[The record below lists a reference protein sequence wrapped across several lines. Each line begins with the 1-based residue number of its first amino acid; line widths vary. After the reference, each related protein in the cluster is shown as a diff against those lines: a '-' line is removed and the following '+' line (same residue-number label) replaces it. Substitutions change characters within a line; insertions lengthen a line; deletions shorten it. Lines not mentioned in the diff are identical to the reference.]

1 MIPFAVHWVWA
12 AMGLVGLFLGA
23 RQNVRERFVFA
34 AMAAGLL
41 GVLAGTH
48 SGGTD
53 FRSYMTFFRR
63 HDDFEAVHIGGY
75 PEAGFQAVLA
85 VGNLMSLPY
94 GIVFSFFG
102 VFSLVA
108 IVMAIRRLGY
118 NEALYL
124 FLYIPK
130 YFFQGHI
137 NHIRSSL
144 VYPFVLLS
152 LSWIAKGKSWPI
164 ILVALLL
171 STMHVSAILLCLIP
185 AVRHV
190 RLTPWRLILCFSVAI
205 ALSQVTL
212 PVVIYLWELTGIRQF
227 GHFMR
232 ATEPVSLVSV
242 EVGRRMVLFGMVV
255 TLVRM
260 GKHEDQVVDMTCK
273 IFVLAWLSYVGF
285 IDIRIVSDR
294 VGALFGVVEPLVL
307 LTFTQAFV
315 GQSRLLW
322 ILSVVMYGVLEM
334 VLRIVVD
341 DGVPLY
347 IPYWSLHA

>member
-1 MIPFAVHWVWA
+1 MIALAVHWVWA
-12 AMGLVGLFLGA
+12 ALGAVGLFLGA
-23 RQNVRERFVFA
+23 RTYVRERFVFA
-34 AMAAGLL
+34 VMAAGLL

-53 FRSYMTFFRR
+53 FRAYRTFFARY
-63 HDDFEAVHIGGY
+63 HDFQAVQIGGY
-75 PEAGFQAVLA
+75 PEVGFQTALA
-85 VGNLMSLPY
+85 GGNLMGLSY
-94 GIVFSFFG
+94 GVVFSFFG
-102 VFSLVA
+102 VIALVT
-108 IVMAIRRLGY
+108 IVLAVRRIGH

-152 LSWIAKGKSWPI
+152 ISWITKGKSWPI

-171 STMHVSAILLCLIP
+171 STIHVSAILLCLMP
-185 AVRHV
+185 AVRNV
-190 RLTPWRLILCFSVAI
+190 RLTAWRLILGFAFAI
-205 ALSQVTL
+205 VLSQVTL
-212 PVVIYLWELTGIRQF
+212 PVVIYLWELTGIRQL
-227 GHFMR
+227 GHVMR
-232 ATEPVSLVSV
+232 ATEPVSLASV
-242 EVGRRMVLFGMVV
+242 EVARRMVLFGMVV

-260 GKHEDQVVDMTCK
+260 GKHEDKVVDMTCK
-273 IFVLAWLSYVGF
+273 VFMLAWLFYVGF

-315 GQSRLLW
+315 FRSRLFW
-322 ILSVVMYGVLEM
+322 ILSVVLYGVLEM

-341 DGVPLY
+341 VGVPLY
-347 IPYWSLHA
+347 VPYWSLHG